1 MLNPKEETTAAY
13 DAKAIQVLEG
23 LEPVRRRPGMY
34 IGSTDNRG
42 LHHLIYEIV
51 DNSVDEALAGFC
63 TRIEVT
69 LHADGSAS
77 VADNGRGIPVD
88 IMKDQGKPAL
98 EVVMTKLHAGGKF
111 GGGGYKVSGG
121 LHGVGLSVVN
131 ALSERLQVTVMR
143 HGKQHYQE
151 YRRGAPVAP
160 LKVVGKADTTGT
172 YIRFWPDPEVFEEL
186 GFHWDIVSHRLRELA
201 FLNKG
206 LTILLRDERVDL
218 DYTFYFEGGI
228 SAFVKY
234 LNRDKGWVN
243 LRPLHVERE
252 IDGNTV
258 EVALQYNQGFTEN
271 VLAFANDINTVE
283 GGSHVTGFRSAL
295 TSVLNKYAR
304 KINLM
309 REQDPSLTGEDVRE
323 GLTAVISV
331 KIREPQF
338 EGQTKTKLG
347 NSEVRGQVE
356 TVFSDSFTQYL
367 EENPPDARRIVEK
380 CLVAARA
387 RDAAKR
393 ARELVQRKSLLES
406 STLPGKLA
414 DCSERDPALC
424 EIYLVEGDS
433 AGGSAKG
440 ARDRRFQAILPLR
453 GKILN
458 VEKAREDKIL
468 TSEQIRNLI
477 TALGTGIGE
486 KFDINKLRYHHVI
499 VMSVDGD
506 EPTLVQHPDERIEL
520 VKIGQFIDD
529 CVEGRRDSRGYKVI
543 AFDEHAGET
552 RFRPLKQV
560 IRHRNEEPLYRI
572 TTRYGRSIT
581 VTGSHSV
588 YVLQDGAITLR
599 RGSEVKVGD
608 QLVASRSLPVRRG
621 KPRPI
626 DLLETFVRAGVTA
639 DLYIKGE
646 SARALA
652 ASRMLAR
659 LAVPELWTEPRVV
672 LSPEEW
678 RRLATHRAE
687 GRQTLQAVANL
698 IGAKQAATISEW
710 ETGRSRPIQPRFE
723 AYLGAINW
731 TEPIA
736 RQLIPSKIEEEFD
749 RDTSSKNA
757 KWRVISD
764 YQPMDGLT
772 EEDLVGIGHDI
783 QIVPRAHENK
793 VFDRYLGITPELMWF
808 LGWYV
813 AEGSLSKHQVSLS
826 LGRKDEPFLEELNQ
840 VIWDV
845 FGEKPRTY
853 YDPDS
858 LGIKLYFHSVM
869 AARLL
874 RAWGLGGKAHEK
886 RLPDVVLNLPE
897 DLQLAFLE
905 GYFLGDGT
913 ISPSH
918 WSVVTNSVLLKD
930 GLLYL
935 FGQLGIFAGLSH
947 GKVSTDPTLPIQ
959 TKQPY
964 FILSVGRKDQLRRT
978 LPVWRRHP
986 LAGQLAAHLNR
997 PLERVEG
1004 WTNAGRDLA
1013 GLKVR
1018 WVERIDPTG
1027 EYVYDFSVEGDENFI
1042 CGVGGLAAHN
1052 TDADVDGSHIRT
1064 LLLTFFFRYMPQ
1076 VIVGKYLYIAQPPLY
1091 KITRGK
1097 QISYAYTDEQKN
1109 RKLAQ
1114 MDGKPEVARYK
1125 GLGEM
1130 NPEQLWE
1137 TTMNPQNRMLLR
1149 VEIEDAVEADKI
1161 FDVLMGTEVDP
1172 RKRFIQTHAKTVRN
1186 LDI

>member
-1 MLNPKEETTAAY
+1 
-13 DAKAIQVLEG
+13 
-23 LEPVRRRPGMY
+23 MY

-51 DNSVDEALAGFC
+51 DNSIDEALAGFC

-69 LHADGSAS
+69 LHQDGSAS

-356 TVFSDSFTQYL
+356 TVFSEAFTQYL

-414 DCSERDPALC
+414 DCSERDPSLS

-499 VMSVDGD
+499 
-506 EPTLVQHPDERIEL
+506 
-520 VKIGQFIDD
+520 
-529 CVEGRRDSRGYKVI
+529 
-543 AFDEHAGET
+543 
-552 RFRPLKQV
+552 
-560 IRHRNEEPLYRI
+560 
-572 TTRYGRSIT
+572 
-581 VTGSHSV
+581 
-588 YVLQDGAITLR
+588 
-599 RGSEVKVGD
+599 
-608 QLVASRSLPVRRG
+608 
-621 KPRPI
+621 
-626 DLLETFVRAGVTA
+626 
-639 DLYIKGE
+639 
-646 SARALA
+646 
-652 ASRMLAR
+652 
-659 LAVPELWTEPRVV
+659 
-672 LSPEEW
+672 
-678 RRLATHRAE
+678 
-687 GRQTLQAVANL
+687 
-698 IGAKQAATISEW
+698 
-710 ETGRSRPIQPRFE
+710 
-723 AYLGAINW
+723 
-731 TEPIA
+731 
-736 RQLIPSKIEEEFD
+736 
-749 RDTSSKNA
+749 
-757 KWRVISD
+757 
-764 YQPMDGLT
+764 
-772 EEDLVGIGHDI
+772 
-783 QIVPRAHENK
+783 
-793 VFDRYLGITPELMWF
+793 LM
-808 LGWYV
+808 
-813 AEGSLSKHQVSLS
+813 
-826 LGRKDEPFLEELNQ
+826 
-840 VIWDV
+840 
-845 FGEKPRTY
+845 
-853 YDPDS
+853 
-858 LGIKLYFHSVM
+858 
-869 AARLL
+869 
-874 RAWGLGGKAHEK
+874 
-886 RLPDVVLNLPE
+886 
-897 DLQLAFLE
+897 
-905 GYFLGDGT
+905 
-913 ISPSH
+913 
-918 WSVVTNSVLLKD
+918 
-930 GLLYL
+930 
-935 FGQLGIFAGLSH
+935 
-947 GKVSTDPTLPIQ
+947 
-959 TKQPY
+959 
-964 FILSVGRKDQLRRT
+964 
-978 LPVWRRHP
+978 
-986 LAGQLAAHLNR
+986 
-997 PLERVEG
+997 
-1004 WTNAGRDLA
+1004 
-1013 GLKVR
+1013 
-1018 WVERIDPTG
+1018 
-1027 EYVYDFSVEGDENFI
+1027 
-1042 CGVGGLAAHN
+1042 

-1076 VIVGKYLYIAQPPLY
+1076 VIVGKYLYVAQPPLY

-1109 RKLAQ
+1109 RKLSQ

-1130 NPEQLWE
+1130 NPEQLWD

-1186 LDI
+1186 LDV

>member
-1 MLNPKEETTAAY
+1 MLNPKEKTTPAY

-51 DNSVDEALAGFC
+51 DNSIDEALAGFC

-69 LHADGSAS
+69 LHKDGSAS

-131 ALSERLQVTVMR
+131 ALSEILQVTVMR
-143 HGKQHYQE
+143 HGKQYSQE

-160 LKVVGKADTTGT
+160 LKVTGKADTTGT
-172 YIRFWPDPEVFEEL
+172 YIRFWPDSEVFEEL

-201 FLNKG
+201 FLNKA
-206 LTILLRDERVDL
+206 LTIVLQDERIDL
-218 DYTFYFEGGI
+218 EYTFYFEGGI

-234 LNRDKGWVN
+234 LNRDKGSVN

-258 EVALQYNQGFTEN
+258 EIALQYNQGFTEN

-309 REQDPSLTGEDVRE
+309 RDQDPNLTGDDVRE

-331 KIREPQF
+331 KVREPQF

-356 TVFSDSFTQYL
+356 TVFSDAFTQYL
-367 EENPPDARRIVEK
+367 EENPPDARRIIEK

-414 DCSERDPALC
+414 DCSERDPSLC

-486 KFDINKLRYHHVI
+486 KFDIGKLRYHHI
-499 VMSVDGD
+499 
-506 EPTLVQHPDERIEL
+506 
-520 VKIGQFIDD
+520 
-529 CVEGRRDSRGYKVI
+529 
-543 AFDEHAGET
+543 
-552 RFRPLKQV
+552 
-560 IRHRNEEPLYRI
+560 
-572 TTRYGRSIT
+572 
-581 VTGSHSV
+581 
-588 YVLQDGAITLR
+588 
-599 RGSEVKVGD
+599 
-608 QLVASRSLPVRRG
+608 
-621 KPRPI
+621 
-626 DLLETFVRAGVTA
+626 
-639 DLYIKGE
+639 
-646 SARALA
+646 
-652 ASRMLAR
+652 
-659 LAVPELWTEPRVV
+659 
-672 LSPEEW
+672 
-678 RRLATHRAE
+678 
-687 GRQTLQAVANL
+687 L
-698 IGAKQAATISEW
+698 I
-710 ETGRSRPIQPRFE
+710 
-723 AYLGAINW
+723 
-731 TEPIA
+731 
-736 RQLIPSKIEEEFD
+736 
-749 RDTSSKNA
+749 
-757 KWRVISD
+757 
-764 YQPMDGLT
+764 M
-772 EEDLVGIGHDI
+772 
-783 QIVPRAHENK
+783 
-793 VFDRYLGITPELMWF
+793 
-808 LGWYV
+808 
-813 AEGSLSKHQVSLS
+813 
-826 LGRKDEPFLEELNQ
+826 
-840 VIWDV
+840 
-845 FGEKPRTY
+845 
-853 YDPDS
+853 
-858 LGIKLYFHSVM
+858 
-869 AARLL
+869 
-874 RAWGLGGKAHEK
+874 
-886 RLPDVVLNLPE
+886 
-897 DLQLAFLE
+897 
-905 GYFLGDGT
+905 
-913 ISPSH
+913 
-918 WSVVTNSVLLKD
+918 
-930 GLLYL
+930 
-935 FGQLGIFAGLSH
+935 
-947 GKVSTDPTLPIQ
+947 
-959 TKQPY
+959 
-964 FILSVGRKDQLRRT
+964 
-978 LPVWRRHP
+978 
-986 LAGQLAAHLNR
+986 
-997 PLERVEG
+997 
-1004 WTNAGRDLA
+1004 
-1013 GLKVR
+1013 
-1018 WVERIDPTG
+1018 
-1027 EYVYDFSVEGDENFI
+1027 
-1042 CGVGGLAAHN
+1042 

-1076 VIVGKYLYIAQPPLY
+1076 VITGKFLYIAQPPLY

-1097 QISYAYTDEQKN
+1097 QISYAYTEEQKN

-1130 NPEQLWE
+1130 NPDQLWE

-1161 FDVLMGTEVDP
+1161 FDVLMGNDVDP

>member
-1 MLNPKEETTAAY
+1 
-13 DAKAIQVLEG
+13 
-23 LEPVRRRPGMY
+23 MY

-51 DNSVDEALAGFC
+51 DNSIDEALAGFC

-69 LHADGSAS
+69 LYKDGSAS

-201 FLNKG
+201 FLNKA
-206 LTILLRDERVDL
+206 LTILLRDERIDL

-252 IDGNTV
+252 IEENTV
-258 EVALQYNQGFTEN
+258 EIALQYNQGFTEN

-304 KINLM
+304 KANMM
-309 REQDPSLTGEDVRE
+309 RDQDPNLTGDDVRE

-331 KIREPQF
+331 KVREPQF

-356 TVFSDSFTQYL
+356 TVFSDAFTQYL
-367 EENPPDARRIVEK
+367 EENPPDARRIIEK

-414 DCSERDPALC
+414 DCSERDPSLS

-486 KFDINKLRYHHVI
+486 KFDIAKLRYHHV
-499 VMSVDGD
+499 
-506 EPTLVQHPDERIEL
+506 
-520 VKIGQFIDD
+520 
-529 CVEGRRDSRGYKVI
+529 
-543 AFDEHAGET
+543 
-552 RFRPLKQV
+552 
-560 IRHRNEEPLYRI
+560 
-572 TTRYGRSIT
+572 
-581 VTGSHSV
+581 
-588 YVLQDGAITLR
+588 
-599 RGSEVKVGD
+599 
-608 QLVASRSLPVRRG
+608 
-621 KPRPI
+621 
-626 DLLETFVRAGVTA
+626 
-639 DLYIKGE
+639 
-646 SARALA
+646 
-652 ASRMLAR
+652 
-659 LAVPELWTEPRVV
+659 
-672 LSPEEW
+672 
-678 RRLATHRAE
+678 
-687 GRQTLQAVANL
+687 L
-698 IGAKQAATISEW
+698 I
-710 ETGRSRPIQPRFE
+710 
-723 AYLGAINW
+723 
-731 TEPIA
+731 
-736 RQLIPSKIEEEFD
+736 
-749 RDTSSKNA
+749 
-757 KWRVISD
+757 
-764 YQPMDGLT
+764 M
-772 EEDLVGIGHDI
+772 
-783 QIVPRAHENK
+783 
-793 VFDRYLGITPELMWF
+793 
-808 LGWYV
+808 
-813 AEGSLSKHQVSLS
+813 
-826 LGRKDEPFLEELNQ
+826 
-840 VIWDV
+840 
-845 FGEKPRTY
+845 
-853 YDPDS
+853 
-858 LGIKLYFHSVM
+858 
-869 AARLL
+869 
-874 RAWGLGGKAHEK
+874 
-886 RLPDVVLNLPE
+886 
-897 DLQLAFLE
+897 
-905 GYFLGDGT
+905 
-913 ISPSH
+913 
-918 WSVVTNSVLLKD
+918 
-930 GLLYL
+930 
-935 FGQLGIFAGLSH
+935 
-947 GKVSTDPTLPIQ
+947 
-959 TKQPY
+959 
-964 FILSVGRKDQLRRT
+964 
-978 LPVWRRHP
+978 
-986 LAGQLAAHLNR
+986 
-997 PLERVEG
+997 
-1004 WTNAGRDLA
+1004 
-1013 GLKVR
+1013 
-1018 WVERIDPTG
+1018 
-1027 EYVYDFSVEGDENFI
+1027 
-1042 CGVGGLAAHN
+1042 

-1076 VIVGKYLYIAQPPLY
+1076 VITGKYLYIAQPPLY

-1097 QISYAYTDEQKN
+1097 EISYAYTEEQKN

-1114 MDGKPEVARYK
+1114 MTGKPEVARYK

-1161 FDVLMGTEVDP
+1161 FDVLMGNDVDP

-1186 LDI
+1186 LDV

>member
-1 MLNPKEETTAAY
+1 LLNPKDQTTAAY

-51 DNSVDEALAGFC
+51 DNSIDEALAGFC

-69 LHADGSAS
+69 LHQDGSAS

-151 YRRGAPVAP
+151 YRRGAPTAP

-172 YIRFWPDPEVFEEL
+172 YIRFWPDPDVFEEL

-201 FLNKG
+201 FLNKA
-206 LTILLRDERVDL
+206 LTILLRDERIDL

-252 IDGNTV
+252 IEENTV
-258 EVALQYNQGFTEN
+258 EIALQYNQGFTEN

-304 KINLM
+304 KANLM
-309 REQDPSLTGEDVRE
+309 RDQDPNLTGDDVRE

-331 KIREPQF
+331 KVREPQF

-356 TVFSDSFTQYL
+356 TVFSDAFTQYL
-367 EENPPDARRIVEK
+367 EENPPDARRIIEK

-414 DCSERDPALC
+414 DCSERDPSLS
-424 EIYLVEGDS
+424 EIYVVEGDS

-477 TALGTGIGE
+477 TALGTGVGE

-499 VMSVDGD
+499 
-506 EPTLVQHPDERIEL
+506 
-520 VKIGQFIDD
+520 
-529 CVEGRRDSRGYKVI
+529 
-543 AFDEHAGET
+543 
-552 RFRPLKQV
+552 
-560 IRHRNEEPLYRI
+560 
-572 TTRYGRSIT
+572 
-581 VTGSHSV
+581 
-588 YVLQDGAITLR
+588 
-599 RGSEVKVGD
+599 
-608 QLVASRSLPVRRG
+608 
-621 KPRPI
+621 
-626 DLLETFVRAGVTA
+626 
-639 DLYIKGE
+639 
-646 SARALA
+646 
-652 ASRMLAR
+652 
-659 LAVPELWTEPRVV
+659 
-672 LSPEEW
+672 
-678 RRLATHRAE
+678 
-687 GRQTLQAVANL
+687 
-698 IGAKQAATISEW
+698 
-710 ETGRSRPIQPRFE
+710 
-723 AYLGAINW
+723 
-731 TEPIA
+731 
-736 RQLIPSKIEEEFD
+736 
-749 RDTSSKNA
+749 
-757 KWRVISD
+757 
-764 YQPMDGLT
+764 
-772 EEDLVGIGHDI
+772 
-783 QIVPRAHENK
+783 
-793 VFDRYLGITPELMWF
+793 LM
-808 LGWYV
+808 
-813 AEGSLSKHQVSLS
+813 
-826 LGRKDEPFLEELNQ
+826 
-840 VIWDV
+840 
-845 FGEKPRTY
+845 
-853 YDPDS
+853 
-858 LGIKLYFHSVM
+858 
-869 AARLL
+869 
-874 RAWGLGGKAHEK
+874 
-886 RLPDVVLNLPE
+886 
-897 DLQLAFLE
+897 
-905 GYFLGDGT
+905 
-913 ISPSH
+913 
-918 WSVVTNSVLLKD
+918 
-930 GLLYL
+930 
-935 FGQLGIFAGLSH
+935 
-947 GKVSTDPTLPIQ
+947 
-959 TKQPY
+959 
-964 FILSVGRKDQLRRT
+964 
-978 LPVWRRHP
+978 
-986 LAGQLAAHLNR
+986 
-997 PLERVEG
+997 
-1004 WTNAGRDLA
+1004 
-1013 GLKVR
+1013 
-1018 WVERIDPTG
+1018 
-1027 EYVYDFSVEGDENFI
+1027 
-1042 CGVGGLAAHN
+1042 

-1076 VIVGKYLYIAQPPLY
+1076 VIIGKYLYVAQPPLY

-1097 QISYAYTDEQKN
+1097 EISYAYTEEQKN

-1114 MDGKPEVARYK
+1114 MTGKPEVARYK

-1130 NPEQLWE
+1130 NPDQLWE

-1161 FDVLMGTEVDP
+1161 FDVLMGTDVDP

-1186 LDI
+1186 LDV

>member
-1 MLNPKEETTAAY
+1 MLNPKEKTTAAY

-51 DNSVDEALAGFC
+51 DNSTDEALAGFC

-69 LHADGSAS
+69 LHQDGSAS

-151 YRRGAPVAP
+151 YRRGAPMAP

-201 FLNKG
+201 FLNKA
-206 LTILLRDERVDL
+206 LTILLRDERIDL

-252 IDGNTV
+252 IEENTV
-258 EVALQYNQGFTEN
+258 EIALQYNQGFTEN

-304 KINLM
+304 KANLM
-309 REQDPSLTGEDVRE
+309 RDQDPNLTGDDVRE

-331 KIREPQF
+331 KVREPQF

-356 TVFSDSFTQYL
+356 TVFSDAFTQYL
-367 EENPPDARRIVEK
+367 EENPPDARRIIEK

-414 DCSERDPALC
+414 DCSERDPSLS

-486 KFDINKLRYHHVI
+486 KFDISKLRYHHV
-499 VMSVDGD
+499 
-506 EPTLVQHPDERIEL
+506 
-520 VKIGQFIDD
+520 
-529 CVEGRRDSRGYKVI
+529 
-543 AFDEHAGET
+543 
-552 RFRPLKQV
+552 
-560 IRHRNEEPLYRI
+560 
-572 TTRYGRSIT
+572 
-581 VTGSHSV
+581 
-588 YVLQDGAITLR
+588 
-599 RGSEVKVGD
+599 
-608 QLVASRSLPVRRG
+608 
-621 KPRPI
+621 
-626 DLLETFVRAGVTA
+626 
-639 DLYIKGE
+639 
-646 SARALA
+646 
-652 ASRMLAR
+652 
-659 LAVPELWTEPRVV
+659 
-672 LSPEEW
+672 
-678 RRLATHRAE
+678 
-687 GRQTLQAVANL
+687 L
-698 IGAKQAATISEW
+698 I
-710 ETGRSRPIQPRFE
+710 
-723 AYLGAINW
+723 
-731 TEPIA
+731 
-736 RQLIPSKIEEEFD
+736 
-749 RDTSSKNA
+749 
-757 KWRVISD
+757 
-764 YQPMDGLT
+764 M
-772 EEDLVGIGHDI
+772 
-783 QIVPRAHENK
+783 
-793 VFDRYLGITPELMWF
+793 
-808 LGWYV
+808 
-813 AEGSLSKHQVSLS
+813 
-826 LGRKDEPFLEELNQ
+826 
-840 VIWDV
+840 
-845 FGEKPRTY
+845 
-853 YDPDS
+853 
-858 LGIKLYFHSVM
+858 
-869 AARLL
+869 
-874 RAWGLGGKAHEK
+874 
-886 RLPDVVLNLPE
+886 
-897 DLQLAFLE
+897 
-905 GYFLGDGT
+905 
-913 ISPSH
+913 
-918 WSVVTNSVLLKD
+918 
-930 GLLYL
+930 
-935 FGQLGIFAGLSH
+935 
-947 GKVSTDPTLPIQ
+947 
-959 TKQPY
+959 
-964 FILSVGRKDQLRRT
+964 
-978 LPVWRRHP
+978 
-986 LAGQLAAHLNR
+986 
-997 PLERVEG
+997 
-1004 WTNAGRDLA
+1004 
-1013 GLKVR
+1013 
-1018 WVERIDPTG
+1018 
-1027 EYVYDFSVEGDENFI
+1027 
-1042 CGVGGLAAHN
+1042 

-1076 VIVGKYLYIAQPPLY
+1076 VITGKYLYIAQPPLY

-1097 QISYAYTDEQKN
+1097 EIGYAYTEEQKN

-1114 MDGKPEVARYK
+1114 MTGKPEVARYK

-1130 NPEQLWE
+1130 NPDQLWE

-1161 FDVLMGTEVDP
+1161 FDVLMGTDVDP

-1186 LDI
+1186 LDV

>member
-1 MLNPKEETTAAY
+1 LLNPKEKTTPAY

-51 DNSVDEALAGFC
+51 DNSTDEALAGFC

-69 LHADGSAS
+69 LHQDGSAS

-172 YIRFWPDPEVFEEL
+172 YIRFWPDPDVFEEL
-186 GFHWDIVSHRLRELA
+186 GFHWDVVSHRLRELA
-201 FLNKG
+201 FLNKA
-206 LTILLRDERVDL
+206 LTILLRDERIDL

-252 IDGNTV
+252 IEENTV
-258 EVALQYNQGFTEN
+258 EIALQYNQGFTEN

-304 KINLM
+304 KANMM
-309 REQDPSLTGEDVRE
+309 REQDPNLTGDDVRE

-331 KIREPQF
+331 KVREPQF

-356 TVFSDSFTQYL
+356 TVFSDAFTQYL
-367 EENPPDARRIVEK
+367 EENPPDARRIIEK

-414 DCSERDPALC
+414 DCSERDPSLS

-477 TALGTGIGE
+477 TALGTGVGE
-486 KFDINKLRYHHVI
+486 KFDIGKLRYHHVI
-499 VMSVDGD
+499 IM
-506 EPTLVQHPDERIEL
+506 
-520 VKIGQFIDD
+520 
-529 CVEGRRDSRGYKVI
+529 
-543 AFDEHAGET
+543 
-552 RFRPLKQV
+552 
-560 IRHRNEEPLYRI
+560 
-572 TTRYGRSIT
+572 
-581 VTGSHSV
+581 
-588 YVLQDGAITLR
+588 
-599 RGSEVKVGD
+599 
-608 QLVASRSLPVRRG
+608 
-621 KPRPI
+621 
-626 DLLETFVRAGVTA
+626 
-639 DLYIKGE
+639 
-646 SARALA
+646 
-652 ASRMLAR
+652 
-659 LAVPELWTEPRVV
+659 
-672 LSPEEW
+672 
-678 RRLATHRAE
+678 
-687 GRQTLQAVANL
+687 
-698 IGAKQAATISEW
+698 
-710 ETGRSRPIQPRFE
+710 
-723 AYLGAINW
+723 
-731 TEPIA
+731 
-736 RQLIPSKIEEEFD
+736 
-749 RDTSSKNA
+749 
-757 KWRVISD
+757 
-764 YQPMDGLT
+764 
-772 EEDLVGIGHDI
+772 
-783 QIVPRAHENK
+783 
-793 VFDRYLGITPELMWF
+793 
-808 LGWYV
+808 
-813 AEGSLSKHQVSLS
+813 
-826 LGRKDEPFLEELNQ
+826 
-840 VIWDV
+840 
-845 FGEKPRTY
+845 
-853 YDPDS
+853 
-858 LGIKLYFHSVM
+858 
-869 AARLL
+869 
-874 RAWGLGGKAHEK
+874 
-886 RLPDVVLNLPE
+886 
-897 DLQLAFLE
+897 
-905 GYFLGDGT
+905 
-913 ISPSH
+913 
-918 WSVVTNSVLLKD
+918 
-930 GLLYL
+930 
-935 FGQLGIFAGLSH
+935 
-947 GKVSTDPTLPIQ
+947 
-959 TKQPY
+959 
-964 FILSVGRKDQLRRT
+964 
-978 LPVWRRHP
+978 
-986 LAGQLAAHLNR
+986 
-997 PLERVEG
+997 
-1004 WTNAGRDLA
+1004 
-1013 GLKVR
+1013 
-1018 WVERIDPTG
+1018 
-1027 EYVYDFSVEGDENFI
+1027 
-1042 CGVGGLAAHN
+1042 

-1076 VIVGKYLYIAQPPLY
+1076 VITGRYLYIAQPPLY

-1097 QISYAYTDEQKN
+1097 EISYAYTDEQKN

-1114 MDGKPEVARYK
+1114 MAGKPEVARYK

-1130 NPEQLWE
+1130 NPDQLWE

-1161 FDVLMGTEVDP
+1161 FDVLMGNDVDP

>member
-1 MLNPKEETTAAY
+1 MIRIRDLLNPKGQTTPAY

-51 DNSVDEALAGFC
+51 DNSTDEALAGFC

-69 LHADGSAS
+69 LHQDGSAS

-131 ALSERLQVTVMR
+131 ALSERLLVTVMR
-143 HGKQHYQE
+143 HGKQHDQE
-151 YRRGAPVAP
+151 YRRGTPVAP
-160 LKVVGKADTTGT
+160 LKASGKADTTGT

-201 FLNKG
+201 FLNKA
-206 LTILLRDERVDL
+206 LTIVLHDERIDL
-218 DYTFYFEGGI
+218 EYTFYFEGGI
-228 SAFVKY
+228 GAFVKY

-252 IDGNTV
+252 TDGNTV
-258 EVALQYNQGFTEN
+258 EIALQYNQGFTES

-304 KINLM
+304 KANLM
-309 REQDPSLTGEDVRE
+309 REQDPNLTGDDVRE

-331 KIREPQF
+331 KVREPQF

-356 TVFSDSFTQYL
+356 TVFSEAFTQYL
-367 EENPPDARRIVEK
+367 DENPPDARRIIEK

-414 DCSERDPALC
+414 DCSERDPSLS

-477 TALGTGIGE
+477 TALGTGVGE
-486 KFDINKLRYHHVI
+486 KFDIGKLRYHHVI
-499 VMSVDGD
+499 VM
-506 EPTLVQHPDERIEL
+506 
-520 VKIGQFIDD
+520 
-529 CVEGRRDSRGYKVI
+529 
-543 AFDEHAGET
+543 
-552 RFRPLKQV
+552 
-560 IRHRNEEPLYRI
+560 
-572 TTRYGRSIT
+572 
-581 VTGSHSV
+581 
-588 YVLQDGAITLR
+588 
-599 RGSEVKVGD
+599 
-608 QLVASRSLPVRRG
+608 
-621 KPRPI
+621 
-626 DLLETFVRAGVTA
+626 
-639 DLYIKGE
+639 
-646 SARALA
+646 
-652 ASRMLAR
+652 
-659 LAVPELWTEPRVV
+659 
-672 LSPEEW
+672 
-678 RRLATHRAE
+678 
-687 GRQTLQAVANL
+687 
-698 IGAKQAATISEW
+698 
-710 ETGRSRPIQPRFE
+710 
-723 AYLGAINW
+723 
-731 TEPIA
+731 
-736 RQLIPSKIEEEFD
+736 
-749 RDTSSKNA
+749 
-757 KWRVISD
+757 
-764 YQPMDGLT
+764 
-772 EEDLVGIGHDI
+772 
-783 QIVPRAHENK
+783 
-793 VFDRYLGITPELMWF
+793 
-808 LGWYV
+808 
-813 AEGSLSKHQVSLS
+813 
-826 LGRKDEPFLEELNQ
+826 
-840 VIWDV
+840 
-845 FGEKPRTY
+845 
-853 YDPDS
+853 
-858 LGIKLYFHSVM
+858 
-869 AARLL
+869 
-874 RAWGLGGKAHEK
+874 
-886 RLPDVVLNLPE
+886 
-897 DLQLAFLE
+897 
-905 GYFLGDGT
+905 
-913 ISPSH
+913 
-918 WSVVTNSVLLKD
+918 
-930 GLLYL
+930 
-935 FGQLGIFAGLSH
+935 
-947 GKVSTDPTLPIQ
+947 
-959 TKQPY
+959 
-964 FILSVGRKDQLRRT
+964 
-978 LPVWRRHP
+978 
-986 LAGQLAAHLNR
+986 
-997 PLERVEG
+997 
-1004 WTNAGRDLA
+1004 
-1013 GLKVR
+1013 
-1018 WVERIDPTG
+1018 
-1027 EYVYDFSVEGDENFI
+1027 
-1042 CGVGGLAAHN
+1042 

-1076 VIVGKYLYIAQPPLY
+1076 VITEKYLYIAQPPLY

-1097 QISYAYTDEQKN
+1097 EIGYAYTEEQKN

-1114 MDGKPEVARYK
+1114 MTGKPEVARYK

-1149 VEIEDAVEADKI
+1149 VEIDDAVEADKI
-1161 FDVLMGTEVDP
+1161 FDVLMGNDVDP

>member
-1 MLNPKEETTAAY
+1 LLNPKDQTTAAY

-51 DNSVDEALAGFC
+51 DNSIDEALAGFC

-69 LHADGSAS
+69 LYTDGSAS

-206 LTILLRDERVDL
+206 LTILLRDERIDL

-252 IDGNTV
+252 IEDNTV
-258 EVALQYNQGFTEN
+258 EIALQYNQGFTEN

-304 KINLM
+304 KANMM
-309 REQDPSLTGEDVRE
+309 RDQDPNLTGDDVRE

-331 KIREPQF
+331 KVREPQF

-356 TVFSDSFTQYL
+356 TVFSDAFTQYL
-367 EENPPDARRIVEK
+367 EENPPDARRIIEK

-414 DCSERDPALC
+414 DCSERDPSLS

-477 TALGTGIGE
+477 TALGTGVGE
-486 KFDINKLRYHHVI
+486 KFDIGKLRYHHVI
-499 VMSVDGD
+499 IM
-506 EPTLVQHPDERIEL
+506 
-520 VKIGQFIDD
+520 
-529 CVEGRRDSRGYKVI
+529 
-543 AFDEHAGET
+543 
-552 RFRPLKQV
+552 
-560 IRHRNEEPLYRI
+560 
-572 TTRYGRSIT
+572 
-581 VTGSHSV
+581 
-588 YVLQDGAITLR
+588 
-599 RGSEVKVGD
+599 
-608 QLVASRSLPVRRG
+608 
-621 KPRPI
+621 
-626 DLLETFVRAGVTA
+626 
-639 DLYIKGE
+639 
-646 SARALA
+646 
-652 ASRMLAR
+652 
-659 LAVPELWTEPRVV
+659 
-672 LSPEEW
+672 
-678 RRLATHRAE
+678 
-687 GRQTLQAVANL
+687 
-698 IGAKQAATISEW
+698 
-710 ETGRSRPIQPRFE
+710 
-723 AYLGAINW
+723 
-731 TEPIA
+731 
-736 RQLIPSKIEEEFD
+736 
-749 RDTSSKNA
+749 
-757 KWRVISD
+757 
-764 YQPMDGLT
+764 
-772 EEDLVGIGHDI
+772 
-783 QIVPRAHENK
+783 
-793 VFDRYLGITPELMWF
+793 
-808 LGWYV
+808 
-813 AEGSLSKHQVSLS
+813 
-826 LGRKDEPFLEELNQ
+826 
-840 VIWDV
+840 
-845 FGEKPRTY
+845 
-853 YDPDS
+853 
-858 LGIKLYFHSVM
+858 
-869 AARLL
+869 
-874 RAWGLGGKAHEK
+874 
-886 RLPDVVLNLPE
+886 
-897 DLQLAFLE
+897 
-905 GYFLGDGT
+905 
-913 ISPSH
+913 
-918 WSVVTNSVLLKD
+918 
-930 GLLYL
+930 
-935 FGQLGIFAGLSH
+935 
-947 GKVSTDPTLPIQ
+947 
-959 TKQPY
+959 
-964 FILSVGRKDQLRRT
+964 
-978 LPVWRRHP
+978 
-986 LAGQLAAHLNR
+986 
-997 PLERVEG
+997 
-1004 WTNAGRDLA
+1004 
-1013 GLKVR
+1013 
-1018 WVERIDPTG
+1018 
-1027 EYVYDFSVEGDENFI
+1027 
-1042 CGVGGLAAHN
+1042 

-1076 VIVGKYLYIAQPPLY
+1076 VITGRYLYIAQPPLY

-1097 QISYAYTDEQKN
+1097 EISYAYTDEQKN

-1114 MDGKPEVARYK
+1114 MTGKPEVARYK

-1161 FDVLMGTEVDP
+1161 FDVLMGNDVDP